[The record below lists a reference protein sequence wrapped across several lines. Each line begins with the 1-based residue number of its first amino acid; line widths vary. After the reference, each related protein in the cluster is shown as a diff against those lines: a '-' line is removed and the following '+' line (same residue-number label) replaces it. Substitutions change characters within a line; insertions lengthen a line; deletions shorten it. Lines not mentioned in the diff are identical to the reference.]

1 MDELIRRVDVARPL
15 LEKYREVKRQA
26 ERARNLRNLG
36 SCLAFRSDMET
47 LRACI
52 QIAVEA
58 PAMGEAGGM
67 IQEAAVRR
75 PVLQDA
81 LVMYGQQAQ
90 IDMMLE
96 EMAELSKALLKLRR
110 AKKHEIT
117 EPLFL
122 VKNVEEEIADVQIVL
137 NQMKLLFPG
146 WGIWMQAKLQ
156 RLEERIEKE
165 RWADADEGRTA
176 GDRAAAA
183 GGDGPAVRRPPGEGG
198 HVKRRSREYE
208 RLAAMAAEAKRR
220 GLSYGHQL
228 AGTTEY
234 ERNQIVQKR
243 RKT

>member
-1 MDELIRRVDVARPL
+1 M
-15 LEKYREVKRQA
+15 
-26 ERARNLRNLG
+26 
-36 SCLAFRSDMET
+36 AFRSDMET

-122 VKNVEEEIADVQIVL
+122 VKNVEEELSRCADRLEQRSCCFRVGGSGCRQSYRGWRSGSRKRGGRM
-137 NQMKLLFPG
+137 QTKEELLE
-146 WGIWMQAKLQ
+146 IEQ
-156 RLEERIEKE
+156 RLLVEM
-165 RWADADEGRTA
+165 GRRYGA
-176 GDRAAAA
+176 H
-183 GGDGPAVRRPPGEGG
+183 PGEGG
-198 HVKRRSREYE
+198 CG
-208 RLAAMAAEAKRR
+208 AAGPVQGE
-220 GLSYGHQL
+220 SE
-228 AGTTEY
+228 AGT
-234 ERNQIVQKR
+234 
-243 RKT
+243 

>member
-75 PVLQDA
+75 PVLQD
-81 LVMYGQQAQ
+81 
-90 IDMMLE
+90 
-96 EMAELSKALLKLRR
+96 
-110 AKKHEIT
+110 
-117 EPLFL
+117 
-122 VKNVEEEIADVQIVL
+122 
-137 NQMKLLFPG
+137 
-146 WGIWMQAKLQ
+146 
-156 RLEERIEKE
+156 RIEKE

-198 HVKRRSREYE
+198 CG
-208 RLAAMAAEAKRR
+208 AAGPVQGE
-220 GLSYGHQL
+220 SE
-228 AGTTEY
+228 AGT
-234 ERNQIVQKR
+234 
-243 RKT
+243 

>member
-117 EPLFL
+117 EPESSGYDEVGAGNEQSAEQSAGNRESGGHL
-122 VKNVEEEIADVQIVL
+122 
-137 NQMKLLFPG
+137 
-146 WGIWMQAKLQ
+146 
-156 RLEERIEKE
+156 RL
-165 RWADADEGRTA
+165 DYY
-176 GDRAAAA
+176 DRAHEDKSLPFF
-183 GGDGPAVRRPPGEGG
+183 GGDDTI
-198 HVKRRSREYE
+198 REI
-208 RLAAMAAEAKRR
+208 L
-220 GLSYGHQL
+220 GITPH
-228 AGTTEY
+228 
-234 ERNQIVQKR
+234 
-243 RKT
+243 